1 MRKDRV
7 IFGRI
12 FVFVYFYI
20 IFLETKGYI
29 NMITKI
35 ELKDMT
41 FYAYHGA
48 FTQERKVGNV
58 FVVNLEITAPL
69 SKAVES
75 DDLNDTIN
83 YAEVYDI
90 IKKEMNVPS
99 NLLEHLAGRIMNS
112 LKVSYPDIEHI
123 VVKLSKQNPPFGGDI
138 KYASVILEENY
149 K

>member
-1 MRKDRV
+1 
-7 IFGRI
+7 
-12 FVFVYFYI
+12 
-20 IFLETKGYI
+20 
-29 NMITKI
+29 MITKI

-48 FTQERKVGNV
+48 FPQERKVGNV

-75 DDLNDTIN
+75 DDLCDTIN